1 MAESPKV
8 PRKTYRGED
17 IYQDLTSTSLDKMMK
32 YHRLANAA
40 IEPKLAVLSELKKVY
55 DYADSFV
62 GKFETISPRFVANMH
77 RLVEIENNCMDIRR
91 LLAKIGHREAEYLR
105 SVLKKHVVSGKFK
118 LGKDLKD
125 QFLDVKKSIQNHCTP
140 IRNFAARIWK
150 ENVAYASRNFT
161 HTGRNSSSPT
171 SNDL

>member
-8 PRKTYRGED
+8 PRKTYSGED
-17 IYQDLTSTSLDKMMK
+17 IYQDLTSSSLDKMMK

-40 IEPKLAVLSELKKVY
+40 KEPNRAVLSELKKIY

-62 GKFETISPRFVANMH
+62 GKFETIRPRFVANMH

-105 SVLKKHVVSGKFK
+105 SVLKKTRSSRHIQIGK
-118 LGKDLKD
+118 G
-125 QFLDVKKSIQNHCTP
+125 
-140 IRNFAARIWK
+140 
-150 ENVAYASRNFT
+150 
-161 HTGRNSSSPT
+161 T
-171 SNDL
+171 SNDGY

>member
-40 IEPKLAVLSELKKVY
+40 IEPKRAVLSELKKVY
-55 DYADSFV
+55 DFADSFV

-91 LLAKIGHREAEYLR
+91 LLAKIGQREAEYLR
-105 SVLKKHVVSGKFK
+105 SVLKKHVVPGTFK
-118 LGKDLKD
+118 LGKEGVMMD
-125 QFLDVKKSIQNHCTP
+125 
-140 IRNFAARIWK
+140 IRPLSAEERYNGDNEPFRL
-150 ENVAYASRNFT
+150 
-161 HTGRNSSSPT
+161 G
-171 SNDL
+171 

>member
-8 PRKTYRGED
+8 RKPYRGED
-17 IYQDLTSTSLDKMMK
+17 TYQDLTSTSLDKMMK

-40 IEPKLAVLSELKKVY
+40 IEPKRAVLSELKKVY

-91 LLAKIGHREAEYLR
+91 LLAKIGHQEAEYLR
-105 SVLKKHVVSGKFK
+105 SVLEKHVVPGTFK
-118 LGKDLKD
+118 LGKEGVMMD
-125 QFLDVKKSIQNHCTP
+125 
-140 IRNFAARIWK
+140 IRPLSAEERYNGDNEPFRL
-150 ENVAYASRNFT
+150 
-161 HTGRNSSSPT
+161 G
-171 SNDL
+171 

>member
-40 IEPKLAVLSELKKVY
+40 IEPKRAVLSELKKVY

-62 GKFETISPRFVANMH
+62 GKFEILWQICIGWSKLRTTVWIFV
-77 RLVEIENNCMDIRR
+77 DFWQK
-91 LLAKIGHREAEYLR
+91 LAIGRP
-105 SVLKKHVVSGKFK
+105 S
-118 LGKDLKD
+118 
-125 QFLDVKKSIQNHCTP
+125 T
-140 IRNFAARIWK
+140 
-150 ENVAYASRNFT
+150 
-161 HTGRNSSSPT
+161 
-171 SNDL
+171 